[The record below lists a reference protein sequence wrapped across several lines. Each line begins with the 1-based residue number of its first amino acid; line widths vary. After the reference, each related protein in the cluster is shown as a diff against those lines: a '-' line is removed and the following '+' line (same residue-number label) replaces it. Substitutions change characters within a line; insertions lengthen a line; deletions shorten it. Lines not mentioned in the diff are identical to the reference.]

1 MLNFYF
7 LTKGL
12 GLVSPPHFL
21 HYFLGKLLL
30 MLHSIN
36 WPNFIVWLP
45 LLLDISGNMCIVI
58 VLSSFFPRYVKYVNK
73 QTNKKKTFEI
83 YLSFLIKPFSYMTRN
98 SEQKLKFVK
107 NEKSLRWN
115 KKLFSSFLKDFQK
128 MPEIVLNLTV
138 CLELG

>member
-1 MLNFYF
+1 MISFNIICVGSRQLGHTIKTYHTSDCWSRDMLNFYF

-45 LLLDISGNMCIVI
+45 LLLDISGNVCIVI

-73 QTNKKKTFEI
+73 QKKKNFWDLPKLSNQAVFLHDQKFRTKIEI
-83 YLSFLIKPFSYMTRN
+83 CQERK
-98 SEQKLKFVK
+98 ELKVK
-107 NEKSLRWN
+107 
-115 KKLFSSFLKDFQK
+115 
-128 MPEIVLNLTV
+128 
-138 CLELG
+138 